1 MQEQETS
8 VAVQRQE
15 ISAGRH
21 DVAAHQACSE
31 EVEADHAQH
40 EGPAANSSGPASPLA
55 KRIRGLREGAGISQ
69 ARLAELVFVS
79 RQTVI
84 NWEKGRTLPDAES
97 LKRLSAAFGITLDAL
112 LDERSE
118 EYLRQTA
125 RDRRTIKVAIALDF
139 LWMLEIL
146 VGIVVTSIAHK
157 FLSSNQAY
165 AISDAENIVHTTIWI
180 ASIVASWKMQGIKI
194 EHNLESVVDVAAFL
208 EGYEPGAALPQ
219 TFVWRW
225 LLPHWTLVTTVLS
238 ICAIA
243 WTFVLLIALK
253 LA

>member
-1 MQEQETS
+1 MQWENV
-8 VAVQRQE
+8 VAQ
-15 ISAGRH
+15 
-21 DVAAHQACSE
+21 QACPE
-31 EVEADHAQH
+31 ETGVDCVRH
-40 EGPAANSSGPASPLA
+40 EGPDVNSSGLTSPLA
-55 KRIRGLREGAGISQ
+55 KRIRGLREGAGMSQ
-69 ARLAELVFVS
+69 ARLAELVLVS

-125 RDRRTIKVAIALDF
+125 RDRRAIKVAIALNC

-157 FLSSNQAY
+157 FLSPDQAY
-165 AISDAENIVHTTIWI
+165 AISDTENIVHLSIMI

-208 EGYEPGAALPQ
+208 EGYEPGSALPQ

>member
-1 MQEQETS
+1 MQQENV
-8 VAVQRQE
+8 VAQQT
-15 ISAGRH
+15 
-21 DVAAHQACSE
+21 CPE
-31 EVEADHAQH
+31 ETGIDCAKRD
-40 EGPAANSSGPASPLA
+40 GPAANSSGPASPLA
-55 KRIRGLREGAGISQ
+55 KRIRGLREGAGMSQ
-69 ARLAELVFVS
+69 ARLAELVLVS

-118 EYLRQTA
+118 GYLRQTA
-125 RDRRTIKVAIALDF
+125 RDRRTIKVAIALNY
-139 LWMLEIL
+139 LWMLEML
-146 VGIVVTSIAHK
+146 MGAVVISIAHK
-157 FLSSNQAY
+157 FLSSDRAY
-165 AISDAENIVHTTIWI
+165 AISDAENIVHWTIMV

-208 EGYEPGAALPQ
+208 EGYEPGSALPQ
-219 TFVWRW
+219 TFLWSW

-238 ICAIA
+238 FGAIA

>member
-1 MQEQETS
+1 MRSPGGSWLFVKKLLACLAHVEW
-8 VAVQRQE
+8 
-15 ISAGRH
+15 GR
-21 DVAAHQACSE
+21 E
-31 EVEADHAQH
+31 M
-40 EGPAANSSGPASPLA
+40 NIAS
-55 KRIRGLREGAGISQ
+55 KVGSRIRILREAAGLTQSE
-69 ARLAELVFVS
+69 LATTAYVT
-79 RQTVI
+79 RQSVG
-84 NWEKGRTLPDAES
+84 NWERGRTLPDAES

-180 ASIVASWKMQGIKI
+180 ASIVASWKIQGIKI

-238 ICAIA
+238 FGAIA

>member
-1 MQEQETS
+1 MQQENV
-8 VAVQRQE
+8 VAQQTR
-15 ISAGRH
+15 
-21 DVAAHQACSE
+21 SE
-31 EVEADHAQH
+31 EIGVDCAKHD
-40 EGPAANSSGPASPLA
+40 GPDVNSSGLTSPLA
-55 KRIRGLREGAGISQ
+55 KRIRGLREGAGMSQ
-69 ARLAELVFVS
+69 ARLAELVLVS

-118 EYLRQTA
+118 EYLRQTERERKA
-125 RDRRTIKVAIALDF
+125 VKVAIALNF
-139 LWMLEIL
+139 LWMLEII
-146 VGIVVTSIAHK
+146 VGGAVISIAHK
-157 FLSSNQAY
+157 FLSPDQAY
-165 AISDAENIVHTTIWI
+165 AISDVENIVRWTIMI

>member
-1 MQEQETS
+1 MQRENV
-8 VAVQRQE
+8 VAQ
-15 ISAGRH
+15 
-21 DVAAHQACSE
+21 QACPE
-31 EVEADHAQH
+31 ETGVDCVQH
-40 EGPAANSSGPASPLA
+40 EGPDVNSSGLTSPLA
-55 KRIRGLREGAGISQ
+55 KRIRSLREGAGISQ

-157 FLSSNQAY
+157 FLSPDQAY
-165 AISDAENIVHTTIWI
+165 AISDAENIVHSTIMI
-180 ASIVASWKMQGIKI
+180 ASIVASWKMQGINI
-194 EHNLESVVDVAAFL
+194 EHNLERVVDLAAFL
-208 EGYEPGAALPQ
+208 EGYEPSAALPQ
-219 TFVWRW
+219 SFVWRW

>member
-1 MQEQETS
+1 MWQENV
-8 VAVQRQE
+8 VAQQPRSE
-15 ISAGRH
+15 APGSDCAKH
-21 DVAAHQACSE
+21 D
-31 EVEADHAQH
+31 
-40 EGPAANSSGPASPLA
+40 GPDVNSSGITSPLA
-55 KRIRGLREGAGISQ
+55 KRIRGLREGAGMSQ

-125 RDRRTIKVAIALDF
+125 RDRRAIKVAIALNC

-157 FLSSNQAY
+157 FLSPDQAY
-165 AISDAENIVHTTIWI
+165 AISDTENIVHLSIMI

-208 EGYEPGAALPQ
+208 EGYEPGSALPQ

>member
-1 MQEQETS
+1 MLKGGDMQREN
-8 VAVQRQE
+8 
-15 ISAGRH
+15 
-21 DVAAHQACSE
+21 VAAQQACPE
-31 EVEADHAQH
+31 ETGVDCVQH
-40 EGPAANSSGPASPLA
+40 EGPDVNSSGLTSPLA

-69 ARLAELVFVS
+69 ARLAKLVFVS

-125 RDRRTIKVAIALDF
+125 RDRRAIKVAIALNC

-157 FLSSNQAY
+157 FLSPDQAY
-165 AISDAENIVHTTIWI
+165 AISDAENIVHSTIMI

>member
-1 MQEQETS
+1 MQQENV
-8 VAVQRQE
+8 VAQQTR
-15 ISAGRH
+15 
-21 DVAAHQACSE
+21 SE
-31 EVEADHAQH
+31 EIGVDCAKHD
-40 EGPAANSSGPASPLA
+40 GPDVNSSGLTSPLA
-55 KRIRGLREGAGISQ
+55 KRIRGLREGAGMSQ

-125 RDRRTIKVAIALDF
+125 RDRRTIKVAITLNF

-146 VGIVVTSIAHK
+146 VDIVVISIAHK
-157 FLSSNQAY
+157 FLSPDQAY
-165 AISDAENIVHTTIWI
+165 TISDTENIVHWSIMI
-180 ASIVASWKMQGIKI
+180 ASIVASWKMQGIKV

-238 ICAIA
+238 FGAIA

>member
-1 MQEQETS
+1 MRSPGGSWLFVKKLLACLAHVEW
-8 VAVQRQE
+8 
-15 ISAGRH
+15 GR
-21 DVAAHQACSE
+21 E
-31 EVEADHAQH
+31 M
-40 EGPAANSSGPASPLA
+40 NIAS
-55 KRIRGLREGAGISQ
+55 KVRSRIRILREAAGLTQSE
-69 ARLAELVFVS
+69 LATTAYVT
-79 RQTVI
+79 RQSVG
-84 NWEKGRTLPDAES
+84 NWERGRTLPDAES

-180 ASIVASWKMQGIKI
+180 ASIVASWKIQGIKI

-238 ICAIA
+238 FGAIA

>member
-40 EGPAANSSGPASPLA
+40 DGPAANSSGPASPLA
-55 KRIRGLREGAGISQ
+55 KRIRGLREGAGMSQ
-69 ARLAELVFVS
+69 ARLAELVLVS

-125 RDRRTIKVAIALDF
+125 RDRRTIKVAIALDC

-157 FLSSNQAY
+157 FLSPDQAY
-165 AISDAENIVHTTIWI
+165 AISDAENFVHTTIWI

-238 ICAIA
+238 FSAIA
-243 WTFVLLIALK
+243 WTFVLLVALK

>member
-1 MQEQETS
+1 MRSPGGSWLFVKKLLACLAHVEW
-8 VAVQRQE
+8 
-15 ISAGRH
+15 GR
-21 DVAAHQACSE
+21 E
-31 EVEADHAQH
+31 M
-40 EGPAANSSGPASPLA
+40 NIAS
-55 KRIRGLREGAGISQ
+55 KVGSRIRILREAAGLTQSE
-69 ARLAELVFVS
+69 LATTAYVT
-79 RQTVI
+79 RQSVG
-84 NWEKGRTLPDAES
+84 NWERGRTLPDAES

-125 RDRRTIKVAIALDF
+125 RDRRAIKVAIALDF

-180 ASIVASWKMQGIKI
+180 ASIVASWKIQGIKI

-238 ICAIA
+238 FGAIA

>member
-1 MQEQETS
+1 MWQENV
-8 VAVQRQE
+8 VAQQTR
-15 ISAGRH
+15 
-21 DVAAHQACSE
+21 SE
-31 EVEADHAQH
+31 DPGIDCVQH
-40 EGPAANSSGPASPLA
+40 EGPDVNSSGLTSPLA
-55 KRIRGLREGAGISQ
+55 KRIRSLREGAGISQ

-125 RDRRTIKVAIALDF
+125 RDRRTIKVAITLNF

-157 FLSSNQAY
+157 FLSPDQAY
-165 AISDAENIVHTTIWI
+165 TISDTENIVHWSIMI

-208 EGYEPGAALPQ
+208 EGYEPGSALPQ

>member
-1 MQEQETS
+1 MQRENV
-8 VAVQRQE
+8 VAQ
-15 ISAGRH
+15 
-21 DVAAHQACSE
+21 QACPE
-31 EVEADHAQH
+31 ETGVDCVQH
-40 EGPAANSSGPASPLA
+40 EGPDVNSSGLTSPLA

-69 ARLAELVFVS
+69 ARLAKLVFVS

-125 RDRRTIKVAIALDF
+125 RDRRAIKVAIALNC

-157 FLSSNQAY
+157 FLSPDQAY
-165 AISDAENIVHTTIWI
+165 AISDVENIVRWTIMI

-194 EHNLESVVDVAAFL
+194 EHNLENVVDVAAFL

-238 ICAIA
+238 ICAFA

>member
-1 MQEQETS
+1 MLKGGDMQRENV
-8 VAVQRQE
+8 VAQ
-15 ISAGRH
+15 
-21 DVAAHQACSE
+21 QACPE
-31 EVEADHAQH
+31 ETGVDCVQH
-40 EGPAANSSGPASPLA
+40 EGPDVNSSGLTSPLA

-69 ARLAELVFVS
+69 ARLAKLVFVS

-125 RDRRTIKVAIALDF
+125 RDRRAIKVAIALNC

-157 FLSSNQAY
+157 FLSPDQAY
-165 AISDAENIVHTTIWI
+165 AISDAENIVHSTIMI

>member
-1 MQEQETS
+1 MQRENV
-8 VAVQRQE
+8 VAQ
-15 ISAGRH
+15 
-21 DVAAHQACSE
+21 QACPE
-31 EVEADHAQH
+31 ETGVDCVQH
-40 EGPAANSSGPASPLA
+40 EGPDVNSSGLTSPLA
-55 KRIRGLREGAGISQ
+55 KRIRGLREGAGMSQ
-69 ARLAELVFVS
+69 ARLAELVLVS

-125 RDRRTIKVAIALDF
+125 RDRRTIKVAITLNF

-157 FLSSNQAY
+157 FLSPDQAY
-165 AISDAENIVHTTIWI
+165 TISDTENIVHWSIMI
-180 ASIVASWKMQGIKI
+180 SSIVASWKMQGIKI

-238 ICAIA
+238 ICAFA

>member
-1 MQEQETS
+1 MN
-8 VAVQRQE
+8 
-15 ISAGRH
+15 I
-21 DVAAHQACSE
+21 
-31 EVEADHAQH
+31 
-40 EGPAANSSGPASPLA
+40 AS
-55 KRIRGLREGAGISQ
+55 KVGSRIRILREAAGLTQSE
-69 ARLAELVFVS
+69 LATTAYVT
-79 RQTVI
+79 RQSVG
-84 NWEKGRTLPDAES
+84 NWERGRTLPDAES

-125 RDRRTIKVAIALDF
+125 RDRRTITVAIALDF

-180 ASIVASWKMQGIKI
+180 ASIVASWKIQGVKI

-238 ICAIA
+238 FGAIA